1 MAIKIKQMKKIF
13 LLAAALFSINAFSQN
28 VKIKGAFDQSSAN
41 RKLSLFRPINF
52 TQYPTANVNEYIDIN
67 KGKYFVKLTVPEPE
81 IMYLASYINDSLEF
95 SQPLFLKNG
104 YAIEIDYKTK
114 TGKPRLMVT
123 GKGASDNQPLVL
135 SDYDNIN
142 DYAKDT
148 VPDNVF
154 AYIQQESKKNTQAID
169 NYIAKY
175 KPSADFIKHRNYEI
189 KYAPVKAYYSF
200 AQQRKFYI
208 KDAYKRNIEKWNAVF
223 NQLLKDAPL
232 INDDALN
239 ISSYRFFLKDYL
251 QRTKE
256 QLWNDASADIKGF
269 VKKWYGD
276 DFIKGEAEFNA
287 DVSNRLCQKIIEKY
301 FTGKV
306 KEYMYSCLI
315 KEAVESSLVQ
325 NMASIY
331 NDFSTAFP
339 YSKYKK
345 IYDKPVSIMLEK
357 LKRPLTNKMIFIANS
372 DSLNSWAEVVA
383 MFKGKTVLLDM
394 WGTWC
399 GPCREEIEKNGPAIK
414 SYFKNKEVDY
424 LYIANYDEDNKEQ
437 WKSLIAYFNME
448 GSHILASKKLTTD
461 IMEILKGEGYPT
473 YAVIHK
479 DGSFELSKAGYPM
492 DRQKLIEQIEAALK

>member
-1 MAIKIKQMKKIF
+1 MKKIF
-13 LLAAALFSINAFSQN
+13 FLIATLLCLNAISQN
-28 VKIKGAFDQSSAN
+28 AKIKGAFDQLSLN
-41 RKLSLFRPINF
+41 RKLSLFRQMNF
-52 TQYPTANVNEYIDIN
+52 TQYPTANVIEYIDIN
-67 KGKYFVKLTVPEPE
+67 KGKYFAKLTVRQPE
-81 IMYLASYINDSLEF
+81 IMYLASHINDSLEF
-95 SQPLFLKNG
+95 RQPLFLKNG
-104 YAIEIDYKTK
+104 YTVEIEYKTK
-114 TGKPRLMVT
+114 IGKPRLIVT

-142 DYAKDT
+142 EYSKDT
-148 VPDNVF
+148 LPGNLF
-154 AYIQQESKKNTQAID
+154 SYIQDESKKNARALA
-169 NYIAKY
+169 NYIVKY
-175 KPSADFIKHRNYEI
+175 KPSTDFIKYLNYEI
-189 KYAPVKAYYSF
+189 KYAPLKAYYSF

-208 KDAYKRNIEKWNAVF
+208 KDAYKRNIEKWDDVF

-232 INDDALN
+232 INEDALS
-239 ISSYRFFLKDYL
+239 IISYRIFLKDYL

-256 QLWNDASADIKGF
+256 QLWNDANADIKAF
-269 VKKWYGD
+269 VKKWYDD
-276 DFIKGEAEFNA
+276 DFVKGEAEFNA
-287 DVSNRLCQKIIEKY
+287 DVSNRLCQKVIDKY

-315 KEAVESSLVQ
+315 KEALESSLVQ

-331 NDFSTAFP
+331 NDFSTEFP
-339 YSKYKK
+339 GSLYKK
-345 IYDKPVSIMLEK
+345 VYDKPVSLMLEK
-357 LKRPLTNKMIFIANS
+357 LKRPLTDKMIFIPNS
-372 DSLNSWAEVVA
+372 DSINSWAEVVT

-414 SYFKNKEVDY
+414 SYFKNKQVDY

-437 WKSLIAYFNME
+437 WRSLIAYFNME

-492 DRQKLIEQIEAALK
+492 DRQKLIEQIEEALK